1 MGWLRVCR
9 DAGANAF
16 AWRFFRAHPTP
27 ARGILGGPRT
37 STS

>member
-9 DAGANAF
+9 DAGATAF
-16 AWRFFRAHPTP
+16 PTP
-27 ARGILGGPRT
+27 ARGMLGGPRE